1 LLTDF
6 LSLENPILEEVKV
19 TEIDWK
25 EGKNVCRK
33 VVTNKKAKKGKP
45 KKKNVECKSF
55 FRFFSKPLSNE
66 DVYSKEDEEED
77 FGDRMDMTEDE
88 DFTIA
93 QIFLATSC
101 SSPSIL
107 SRNDDKLT
115 STLVVPFALVTLR
128 TGPWELLAGVDAA
141 AAVAVFAD
149 IWLCLPECAGAT
161 CLFTDCAGAVGLVSI
176 PNLSNLSNILGASA
190 DPDRNALL
198 PVCHMR
204 SQDTLHDYTT
214 NVRHIPYFAWSEYS
228 EVTFLHDAV
237 PAVGQTTS
245 LLQGYLLASL
255 R

>member
-93 QIFLATSC
+93 QIFRL
-101 SSPSIL
+101 
-107 SRNDDKLT
+107 D
-115 STLVVPFALVTLR
+115 V
-128 TGPWELLAGVDAA
+128 
-141 AAVAVFAD
+141 
-149 IWLCLPECAGAT
+149 
-161 CLFTDCAGAVGLVSI
+161 I
-176 PNLSNLSNILGASA
+176 P
-190 DPDRNALL
+190 NALL
-198 PVCHMR
+198 WFTGEAK
-204 SQDTLHDYTT
+204 SSYAFD
-214 NVRHIPYFAWSEYS
+214 
-228 EVTFLHDAV
+228 DADDED
-237 PAVGQTTS
+237 A
-245 LLQGYLLASL
+245 
-255 R
+255 